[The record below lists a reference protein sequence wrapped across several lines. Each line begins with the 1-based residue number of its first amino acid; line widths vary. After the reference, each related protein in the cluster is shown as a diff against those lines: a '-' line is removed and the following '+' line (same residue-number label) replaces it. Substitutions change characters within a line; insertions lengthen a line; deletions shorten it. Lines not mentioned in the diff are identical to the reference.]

1 MNWTLS
7 KLKREDW
14 DFSKCKTENLRN
26 CHRYEYQR
34 EDESLVKSVLAYRKQ
49 NPDFPQKYLESLEP
63 YDPNKFQGVITGL
76 GIKTKTPMRLP
87 REAFLH
93 PDWPEQS
100 FFSPIGKPKIPSIK
114 FRGRRSRLLRL
125 DEIPLE
131 ALVEYWNDNHCS
143 FGRGGTIWNPEYASE
158 TRAFEISWHYSDADL
173 IGGFADWLKE
183 NRPCGEEWD
192 YRPKVEVFKW
202 PTGGNSEGRNLR
214 PELKA
219 LGAYRLLLCY
229 KGNRQRAKGHSND
242 MFRKEILGK
251 NFAHDSAWTEAKE
264 LAIKTIK
271 SVATP
276 FDFTKI
282 SLKPNSK

>member
-14 DFSKCKTENLRN
+14 DFSKCKNENLWN

-63 YDPNKFQGVITGL
+63 YNPEKFQGVITGW
-76 GIKTKTPMRLP
+76 GIKTQTPMQLP

-100 FFSPIGKPKIPSIK
+100 FFSALGKPKIPPVT
-114 FRGRRSRLLRL
+114 FRGKRSRMLRL

-131 ALVEYWNDNHCS
+131 SLVEYWNENDYS
-143 FGRGGTIWNPEYASE
+143 FGKGGTIWNSEYASE
-158 TRAFEISWHYSDADL
+158 TRAFKIYWRYSDADL
-173 IGGFADWLKE
+173 IAGFADWLKE
-183 NRPCGEEWD
+183 NRPHGDEWD
-192 YRPKVEVFKW
+192 YRPKIEILTSR
-202 PTGGNSEGRNLR
+202 TGGASDGRNLK

-219 LGAYRLLLCY
+219 LGAYRLLCCY
-229 KGNRQRAKGHSND
+229 NQNRQRAKAHSD
-242 MFRKEILGK
+242 DILKVLGK
-251 NFAHDSAWTEAKE
+251 NFAHDSAWTEAKD
-264 LAIKTIK
+264 LALKTI
-271 SVATP
+271 ANLDAP
-276 FDFTKI
+276 FDFTKNR
-282 SLKPNSK
+282 LKPNSK